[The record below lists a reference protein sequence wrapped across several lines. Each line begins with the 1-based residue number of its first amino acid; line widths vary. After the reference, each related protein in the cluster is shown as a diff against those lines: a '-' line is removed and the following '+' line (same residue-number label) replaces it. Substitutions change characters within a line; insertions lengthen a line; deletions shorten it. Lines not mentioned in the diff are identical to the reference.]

1 MALNSEILL
10 AVKNLAD
17 LIKDDN
23 SFKAM
28 LAAAEVYEKNEKIAT
43 ALTEYTVQQTALTEE
58 YAKDEADRDGALID
72 AIQARIN
79 ELYRTIISDPDYEA
93 YKTASDEYE
102 AFFNSIMSEMQYMIT
117 GKSACSGDCSSCGGC
132 H

>member
-17 LIKDDN
+17 LIKADK
-23 SFKAM
+23 SFTTM
-28 LAAAEVYEKNEKIAT
+28 MAAAEVYEKNEKIAT
-43 ALTEYTVQQTALTEE
+43 ALTEYTIQQTALTEE
-58 YAKDEADRDGALID
+58 YAKDETDRDTALID
-72 AIQARIN
+72 SVQNRIN
-79 ELYRTIISDPDYEA
+79 ELYRMIINDPDYEA

-102 AFFNSIMSEMQYMIT
+102 TFFNSIMAEMQYMIT

>member
-10 AVKNLAD
+10 AVKNLSD
-17 LIKDDN
+17 LIKADS

-28 LAAAEVYEKNEKIAT
+28 MSASEKYEKNEKIAT
-43 ALTEYTVQQTALTEE
+43 ALTEYSVQQTALTEE
-58 YAKDEADRDGALID
+58 YAKDEDKRDGAFID
-72 AIQARIN
+72 VVQNRIN
-79 ELYRTIISDPDYEA
+79 ELYNLIINDPDYET

-102 AFFNSIMSEMQYMIT
+102 AFFSSIMSELQFMIT
-117 GKSACSGDCSSCGGC
+117 GRSACSGDCSSCGGC

>member
-17 LIKDDN
+17 LIKADK
-23 SFKAM
+23 SYSAM
-28 LAAAEVYEKNEKIAT
+28 MSAAGAYEKNEKIAT
-43 ALTEYTVQQTALTEE
+43 ALTEYGVQQTALTEE
-58 YAKDEADRDGALID
+58 YAKDEAGRDAAFID
-72 AIQARIN
+72 SVQNRIN
-79 ELYRTIISDPDYEA
+79 ELYRVIINDPDYEA

-102 AFFNSIMSEMQYMIT
+102 AFYNSIMAELQYMIT
-117 GKSACSGDCSSCGGC
+117 GRSACSGDCSSCGGC